1 MSNEYIKPIAP
12 MPIRLENYPDLVSS
26 WEKKTTSIFFRGRSD
41 HVQENDR
48 INLLNAIKSKFKD
61 TKIETISAYEK
72 ISMLE
77 YVKPLAKSKIG
88 FSPSGKVWDSTRH
101 AEIGKYN
108 CVPLIPEPNCEVVSK
123 LVKNDI
129 NCISY
134 NLEKNRSGGLEVIN
148 VNELYERIKFYLAKS
163 KNLENLAKKWK
174 KEIRDNHT
182 TLARS
187 NYIIDSIRKI
197 I

>member
-1 MSNEYIKPIAP
+1 MGKQNNI
-12 MPIRLENYPDLVSS
+12 N
-26 WEKKTTSIFFRGRSD
+26 FFRGRSD

-48 INLLNAIKSKFKD
+48 ISLTNEIKSKFKD
-61 TKIETISAYEK
+61 TKIENISAFEK
-72 ISMLE
+72 ISLLE

-129 NCISY
+129 NISY
-134 NLEKNRSGGLEVIN
+134 NLEKNRSGGLEVVN
-148 VNELYERIKFYLAKS
+148 ANELYERITFYLAKS
-163 KNLENLAKKWK
+163 KFRQ
-174 KEIRDNHT
+174 I
-182 TLARS
+182 
-187 NYIIDSIRKI
+187 
-197 I
+197 